1 MVQFTTL
8 YVYWKGCDDVIFISY
23 NHNDETLVDTIVQ
36 RLDIEFGRNNI
47 FYDRWSIQPGNSIIE
62 KMNEGLENFTT
73 FFFFVSPN
81 SLNSKMVSLEW
92 QVALNRAI
100 NKDLK
105 FVAIKI
111 ADCKMPAILSDKQ
124 YIDLYGD
131 GLDDAISKMK
141 CVINTKNNYKPLGNV
156 QNLMATLT
164 EKTKENYLVRIEAT
178 TYAENSATYAFACEN
193 ELEEFALRLTGSFSC
208 GADVLRT
215 ADGKVLNA
223 RTCTPMH
230 MNIRPGFSLEFEVV
244 TKEPLKNPK
253 LYILRNADSGE
264 FEEIAMNVL

>member
-1 MVQFTTL
+1 M
-8 YVYWKGCDDVIFISY
+8 IFISY

-36 RLDIEFGRNNI
+36 RLDIEFGPNNI

-73 FFFFVSPN
+73 FFFFISPN

-105 FVAIKI
+105 FVAIRI

-124 YIDLYGD
+124 YIDLYGE

-141 CVINTKNNYKPLGNV
+141 CVIKSENNYKPLESV
-156 QNLMATLT
+156 QNLIATLI
-164 EKTKENYLVRIEAT
+164 EKSKENYLVRIEAT
-178 TYAENSATYAFACEN
+178 TYAENNATYAFACEN
-193 ELEEFALRLTGSFSC
+193 ELNDFALRLTGAFRC

-215 ADGKVLNA
+215 TDGGVFNA
-223 RTCTPMH
+223 RTCSSMH
-230 MNIRPGFSLEFEVV
+230 MNVRPGFSLEFDVV
-244 TKEPLKNPK
+244 TKQPLKNPR
-253 LYILRNADSGE
+253 LYILRNADLGKY
-264 FEEIAMNVL
+264 EEIAMDIL